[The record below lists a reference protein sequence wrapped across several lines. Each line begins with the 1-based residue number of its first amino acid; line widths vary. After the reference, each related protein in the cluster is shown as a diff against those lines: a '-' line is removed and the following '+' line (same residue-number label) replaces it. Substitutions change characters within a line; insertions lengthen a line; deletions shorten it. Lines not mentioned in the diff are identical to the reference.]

1 MLRGRANETTW
12 RKAALSLSACLA
24 VLVALSSVACSP
36 SAAVSGARDD
46 VLTQKA
52 TEDGR
57 MQITVLVKYAFS
69 IDGFEQSV
77 EEKFPDIDIVQVG
90 NYTCDMGLA
99 EYEARLEHDD
109 LTDVVMMWPYGIGE
123 EHWSDEL
130 LDLSGM
136 DFSSRYNISSL
147 NDLSRDGSL
156 YYLPGP
162 SQVRG
167 IVYNK
172 TLFEENGWVVPEDFD
187 GFVELCKTIEAS
199 GMRSLQLGLR
209 NSEVL
214 DTAFTGFGYADC
226 YSKPLDK
233 LWMEQYDAGE
243 KGSFG
248 DQFDS
253 ALDTFQTLIDEGVLK
268 ETDLDIEYSQ
278 REAMLFTR
286 ECAMIEDSVLLA
298 RMGESATGTT
308 DEFALMP
315 FFNPGDGGDW
325 ARLYPVCY
333 IGLSAHLEDA
343 GSEKKHAAV
352 MELMDYISAPEGQ
365 EALMLDTGA
374 MYSSLNGVGAPS
386 VPEIDDLQNAL
397 SQGRYGVFPALA
409 NAQAALR
416 EGLAGMV
423 RGDLTKADVIALVD
437 KQNASPSAS
446 SVADTVLASA
456 TEDFTLAETG
466 GYVCDVLRAK
476 TGSDLALFLDNGK
489 DGRYNGKGISA
500 RLYGGEITMQDVL
513 RILPDLKHGDT
524 GEVCTVSMM
533 GGDLL
538 KTLEYAIPV
547 DNDQVGWFYYFSGLK
562 MEYDPTAA
570 AGSRILSISLEDGS
584 EIEADAV
591 YSIAVM
597 ENSVPGEYVIESVS
611 LDATVTEVL
620 AEAIESSGTVSPPSD
635 GRFAL
640 AG

>member
-69 IDGFEQSV
+69 IDGFEQAV

-214 DTAFTGFGYADC
+214 DTAFTGLGYADC
-226 YSKPLDK
+226 YSKPLDN
-233 LWMEQYDAGE
+233 LWM
-243 KGSFG
+243 
-248 DQFDS
+248 
-253 ALDTFQTLIDEGVLK
+253 
-268 ETDLDIEYSQ
+268 
-278 REAMLFTR
+278 
-286 ECAMIEDSVLLA
+286 
-298 RMGESATGTT
+298 
-308 DEFALMP
+308 
-315 FFNPGDGGDW
+315 
-325 ARLYPVCY
+325 
-333 IGLSAHLEDA
+333 
-343 GSEKKHAAV
+343 
-352 MELMDYISAPEGQ
+352 
-365 EALMLDTGA
+365 
-374 MYSSLNGVGAPS
+374 
-386 VPEIDDLQNAL
+386 
-397 SQGRYGVFPALA
+397 
-409 NAQAALR
+409 
-416 EGLAGMV
+416 
-423 RGDLTKADVIALVD
+423 
-437 KQNASPSAS
+437 
-446 SVADTVLASA
+446 
-456 TEDFTLAETG
+456 
-466 GYVCDVLRAK
+466 
-476 TGSDLALFLDNGK
+476 
-489 DGRYNGKGISA
+489 
-500 RLYGGEITMQDVL
+500 
-513 RILPDLKHGDT
+513 
-524 GEVCTVSMM
+524 
-533 GGDLL
+533 
-538 KTLEYAIPV
+538 
-547 DNDQVGWFYYFSGLK
+547 
-562 MEYDPTAA
+562 
-570 AGSRILSISLEDGS
+570 
-584 EIEADAV
+584 
-591 YSIAVM
+591 
-597 ENSVPGEYVIESVS
+597 
-611 LDATVTEVL
+611 
-620 AEAIESSGTVSPPSD
+620 
-635 GRFAL
+635 
-640 AG
+640 